1 MMMNFDFANIDVNA
15 SVGKKIQKR
24 KELGYTGMQLAKK
37 IGVSQ
42 QQFSRYERGMNK
54 IDLRHLVLLALY
66 LNTPIYWFFED
77 CYVKKPSLNNKGI
90 DKRNYVIAQAT
101 PDAFHY

>member
-1 MMMNFDFANIDVNA
+1 
-15 SVGKKIQKR
+15 
-24 KELGYTGMQLAKK
+24 
-37 IGVSQ
+37 
-42 QQFSRYERGMNK
+42 MNK

>member
-1 MMMNFDFANIDVNA
+1 
-15 SVGKKIQKR
+15 
-24 KELGYTGMQLAKK
+24 MQLAKK

-77 CYVKKPSLNNKGI
+77 CYVKSL
-90 DKRNYVIAQAT
+90 
-101 PDAFHY
+101 H